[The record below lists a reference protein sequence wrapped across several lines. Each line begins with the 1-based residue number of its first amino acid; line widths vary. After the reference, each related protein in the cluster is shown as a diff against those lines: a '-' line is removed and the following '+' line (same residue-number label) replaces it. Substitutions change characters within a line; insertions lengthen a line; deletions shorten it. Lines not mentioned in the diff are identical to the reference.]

1 MRADIIAISESQTHV
16 ELRLSR
22 RNLQVLLAKLDGH
35 PPGSACTLERDD
47 GSGVVFRVIAEQD
60 REHYGDRA
68 PGDVHPES
76 LKEERPA

>member
-1 MRADIIAISESQTHV
+1 MKANIIAMSEVQTFV

-35 PPGSACTLERDD
+35 PPRSACSCERND

-60 REHYGDRA
+60 EVHYAGRI
-68 PGDVHPES
+68 PGDVHSES
-76 LKEERPA
+76 LREERSA